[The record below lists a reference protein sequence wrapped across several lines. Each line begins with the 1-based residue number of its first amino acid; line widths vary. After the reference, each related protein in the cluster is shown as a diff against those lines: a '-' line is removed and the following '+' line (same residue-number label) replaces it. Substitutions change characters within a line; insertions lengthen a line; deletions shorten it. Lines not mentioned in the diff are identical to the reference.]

1 MDLEEQIL
9 RYYSNLFKYFLF
21 IFIVLFLFY
30 FIFTINYKKILKE
43 DLYLKIDKGSNINLI
58 FDNIFQKNSIL
69 DKYIYFLSLKVLNKI
84 NKVHYGAFNLKKN
97 YSFYKIYSIIAQPS
111 NVNLKITIVEG
122 WQKYQLE
129 DYLSKHFLETK
140 KIDYDAIIADT
151 YLIKSANNFESL
163 LNFMVSKKKF
173 FENENNKS
181 NLLKKYTFKELMI
194 IASLVEKEA
203 KNNHDKKFISSVI
216 FNRLEKNMKLQID
229 ASVIFALTNGNKKFD
244 RKLLLS
250 DLKYQ
255 HPYNTYHIRGLPPD
269 LISYVG
275 IKTIEIVLENYKT
288 DFLFYYFDKNEDKHI
303 FTKNYSEHKL
313 KLNEYRKT
321 KK

>member
-1 MDLEEQIL
+1 M
-9 RYYSNLFKYFLF
+9 
-21 IFIVLFLFY
+21 
-30 FIFTINYKKILKE
+30 
-43 DLYLKIDKGSNINLI
+43 
-58 FDNIFQKNSIL
+58 
-69 DKYIYFLSLKVLNKI
+69 KVLNKI
-84 NKVHYGAFNLKKN
+84 NKIHYGEFNLKKN
-97 YSFYKIYSIIAQPS
+97 YSFYKIYSTIAQPS
-111 NVNLKITIVEG
+111 NVNIKITIVEG

-129 DYLSKHFLETK
+129 DYLSKFFLKTK
-140 KIDYDAIIADT
+140 KIAYDEIIADT
-151 YLIKSANNFESL
+151 YVIKSANNFENL
-163 LNFMVSKKKF
+163 LNFMIRKKKF
-173 FENENNKS
+173 FESKNNKS
-181 NLLKKYTFKELMI
+181 KLLEKYTFKELMI

-255 HPYNTYHIRGLPPD
+255 HPYNTYHIKGLPPD